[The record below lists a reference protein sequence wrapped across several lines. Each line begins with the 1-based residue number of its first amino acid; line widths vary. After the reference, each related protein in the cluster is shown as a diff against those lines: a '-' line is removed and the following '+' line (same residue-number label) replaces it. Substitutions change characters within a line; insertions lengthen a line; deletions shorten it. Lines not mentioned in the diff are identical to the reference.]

1 MAKYFDLSEDLEAYF
16 TRAFSTAGLERVINL
31 RVIGCENQKT
41 VYTPPKKVTG
51 VYNFLTKEDV
61 VITVNEQIFE
71 MLEEQHRV
79 IIAEEAI
86 AHVGYDFEKDKLLIA
101 KPDFYAFSGQI
112 TKYTYNE
119 VKRCKDVLNALY
131 SQKEDSEEPQ
141 EARV

>member
-16 TRAFSTAGLERVINL
+16 TRAFSTAGLERVVNL

-41 VYTPPKKVTG
+41 VYTPPKRVTG

>member
-16 TRAFSTAGLERVINL
+16 TRAFSTAGLERVVNL

-112 TKYTYNE
+112 TKYTYSE

-131 SQKEDSEEPQ
+131 SQKEDSEE
-141 EARV
+141 EVRV

>member
-16 TRAFSTAGLERVINL
+16 TRAFSTAGLERVVNL

-112 TKYTYNE
+112 TKYTYNV

-131 SQKEDSEEPQ
+131 SQKEDSEE
-141 EARV
+141 EVRV